1 MKRLLFCALLALFM
15 SSCYNSRVC
24 VGNVKADDPTVKV
37 NSVTNHHF
45 LYGLIPGGK
54 TKIEA
59 SKYVRER
66 KNYVVRN
73 NWAFLNGF
81 LGCLTCGIYTPTTTT
96 FYVPIDDVSKENN
109 D

>member
-45 LYGLIPGGK
+45 YMGFSWGGK
-54 TKIEA
+54 LK
-59 SKYVRER
+59 
-66 KNYVVRN
+66 
-73 NWAFLNGF
+73 
-81 LGCLTCGIYTPTTTT
+81 
-96 FYVPIDDVSKENN
+96 
-109 D
+109 